1 MTRVYLKNWPLNR
14 NLVVVVTVVNVAG
27 MVGGRT
33 WMIWVQFILSLVTV
47 TGSMVGGRTWVIWV
61 QFVLSLLTVTGSMV
75 GGRTWVI
82 WVQFVLS
89 LLTVTGSMWVIW
101 VQFILSL
108 VTVTGSVV
116 ECRLMRIASMP
127 RKNYHV
133 LRGYIAAVEWG
144 VKYLFCCV
152 YIICLLCCIYAK

>member
-1 MTRVYLKNWPLNR
+1 MTQVYLKNWPLNR

-27 MVGGRT
+27 MVGGCA
-33 WMIWVQFILSLVTV
+33 
-47 TGSMVGGRTWVIWV
+47 
-61 QFVLSLLTVTGSMV
+61 
-75 GGRTWVI
+75 
-82 WVQFVLS
+82 
-89 LLTVTGSMWVIW
+89 WVIW

-108 VTVTGSVV
+108 VTVTVV
-116 ECRLMRIASMP
+116 ECRLTRIASMP

-152 YIICLLCCIYAK
+152 YIICLLCCIYAKSTIYIVYLFGQHIKHPGFIESTCVAIGYSSAVNYCKRVELTLMQC